1 VPALEQRY
9 AIGSCVFVKRS
20 NGQETLACVNAYDAE
35 EAFYTVEI
43 EMLGSEM
50 TEKCHYKDL
59 RAASVLEGLIGSC
72 ARFPL
77 RFHGR
82 RQRLASCIV

>member
-1 VPALEQRY
+1 MPALEQRY

-59 RAASVLEGLIGSC
+59 RAASVLEGLIVS
-72 ARFPL
+72 RFPFL
-77 RFHGR
+77 FQSR
-82 RQRLASCIV
+82 RQRLASFIV